1 MKLVL
6 IATIA
11 QRHAVPVLT
20 LDKHFQYLPVVGF
33 GGF

>member
-1 MKLVL
+1 MKPVL

-11 QRHAVPVLT
+11 QRYAVPVLT
-20 LDKHFQYLPVVGF
+20 VDKHFQYLPVVCY